1 MTVPA
6 GVLHFRIAKKKGVAY
21 MTALSKWLSSL
32 SYGYIIGGLV
42 VLLVAFYFLFNAI
55 PRTKPVKGQLL
66 CVVGM
71 DLITLLYY
79 LLTFSLR
86 VSKMAAQ
93 SGATPRTMPRLWA
106 FLMVFASVGAYIA
119 ILKKDNKPDKK
130 FDRWV
135 FALLVALG
143 SIVSVALF
151 QWIGYYL
158 SSALFIVTVMITM
171 GEKNKLQLILTPIIW
186 CVFTYFVFNKLLFI
200 SLPVG
205 SLFKGLL

>member
-1 MTVPA
+1 
-6 GVLHFRIAKKKGVAY
+6 
-21 MTALSKWLSSL
+21 MTALSNWLNSL
-32 SYGYIIGGLV
+32 SYGYVLGGIAVLMIG
-42 VLLVAFYFLFNAI
+42 FYFLFNAI
-55 PRTKPVKGQLL
+55 PRTKPVKAQLL

-71 DLITLLYY
+71 DLITLLFYI
-79 LLTFSLR
+79 LTFSLR

-106 FLMVFASVGAYIA
+106 FLMIFASIGAYIA
-119 ILKKDNKPDKK
+119 ILKKDNKPDAK

-143 SIVSVALF
+143 SIVSVILF

-158 SSALFIVTVMITM
+158 SSALFIVTVMIAM
-171 GEKNKLQLILTPIIW
+171 GEKNKLQLILTPVLW
-186 CVFTYFVFNKLLFI
+186 CVFTYFVFNKFLFI

-205 SLFKGLL
+205 SLFKGIL

>member
-1 MTVPA
+1 ME
-6 GVLHFRIAKKKGVAY
+6 
-21 MTALSKWLSSL
+21 ALSKWINSL
-32 SYGYIIGGLV
+32 SYGYVLGGLA
-42 VLLVAFYFLFNAI
+42 VLMIGFYFIFNAI
-55 PRTKPVKGQLL
+55 PRTKPVKAQLL

-71 DLITLLYY
+71 DLITLLFYI
-79 LLTFSLR
+79 LTFSLR

-106 FLMVFASVGAYIA
+106 FLMIFASIGAYIA
-119 ILKKDNKPDKK
+119 ILKKDNKPDAK

-143 SIVSVALF
+143 SIVSVILF

-158 SSALFIVTVMITM
+158 SSALLIVTVMIAM
-171 GEKNKLQLILTPIIW
+171 GEKNKLQLILTPVLW
-186 CVFTYFVFNKLLFI
+186 CVFTYFVFNKFLFI

-205 SLFKGLL
+205 SLFKGIL

>member
-1 MTVPA
+1 ME
-6 GVLHFRIAKKKGVAY
+6 
-21 MTALSKWLSSL
+21 ALSKWINSL
-32 SYGYIIGGLV
+32 SYGYVLGGLAA
-42 VLLVAFYFLFNAI
+42 LMIGFYFLFNAI
-55 PRTKPVKGQLL
+55 PRTKPVKAQLL

-71 DLITLLYY
+71 DLITLLFYI
-79 LLTFSLR
+79 LTFSLR

-106 FLMVFASVGAYIA
+106 FLMIFASIGAYIA
-119 ILKKDNKPDKK
+119 ILKKDNKPDAK

-143 SIVSVALF
+143 SIVSVILF

-158 SSALFIVTVMITM
+158 SSALFIVTVMIAM
-171 GEKNKLQLILTPIIW
+171 GEKNKLQLILTPVLW
-186 CVFTYFVFNKLLFI
+186 CVFTYFVFNKFLFI

-205 SLFKGLL
+205 SLFKGIL

>member
-1 MTVPA
+1 ME
-6 GVLHFRIAKKKGVAY
+6 
-21 MTALSKWLSSL
+21 ALSKWINSL
-32 SYGYIIGGLV
+32 SYGYVLGGLA
-42 VLLVAFYFLFNAI
+42 VLMIGFYFIFNAI
-55 PRTKPVKGQLL
+55 PRTKPVKAQLL

-71 DLITLLYY
+71 DLITLLFYI
-79 LLTFSLR
+79 LTFSLR

-106 FLMVFASVGAYIA
+106 FLMIFASIGAYIA
-119 ILKKDNKPDKK
+119 ILKKDNKPDAK

-143 SIVSVALF
+143 SIVSVILF

-158 SSALFIVTVMITM
+158 RSALFIVTVMIAM
-171 GEKNKLQLILTPIIW
+171 GEKNKLQLILTPVLW
-186 CVFTYFVFNKLLFI
+186 CVFTYFVFNKFLFI

-205 SLFKGLL
+205 SLFKGIL

>member
-1 MTVPA
+1 M
-6 GVLHFRIAKKKGVAY
+6 Y
-21 MTALSKWLSSL
+21 DMTALSNWLNSL
-32 SYGYIIGGLV
+32 SYGYVLGGIAVLMIG
-42 VLLVAFYFLFNAI
+42 FYFLFNAI
-55 PRTKPVKGQLL
+55 PRTKPVKAQLL

-71 DLITLLYY
+71 DLITLLFYI
-79 LLTFSLR
+79 LTFSLR

-106 FLMVFASVGAYIA
+106 FLMIFASIGAYIA
-119 ILKKDNKPDKK
+119 ILKKDNKPDAK

-143 SIVSVALF
+143 SIVSVILF

-158 SSALFIVTVMITM
+158 SSALFIVTVMIAM
-171 GEKNKLQLILTPIIW
+171 GEKNKLQLILTPVLW
-186 CVFTYFVFNKLLFI
+186 CVFTYFVFNKFLFI

-205 SLFKGLL
+205 SLFKGIL

>member
-1 MTVPA
+1 MA
-6 GVLHFRIAKKKGVAY
+6 EFSKILNSLNCGFVLGGIAVL
-21 MTALSKWLSSL
+21 M
-32 SYGYIIGGLV
+32 IG
-42 VLLVAFYFLFNAI
+42 FYFLFNAI
-55 PRTKPVKGQLL
+55 PRTKPVKVQLL

-71 DLITLLYY
+71 DLITLLFYI
-79 LLTFSLR
+79 LTFSLR

-106 FLMVFASVGAYIA
+106 FLMIFVSIGAYIA
-119 ILKKDNKPDKK
+119 IMKKDNKPDAK

-143 SIVSVALF
+143 SIVSVILF

-158 SSALFIVTVMITM
+158 SSALFIVTVMIAM
-171 GEKNKLQLILTPIIW
+171 GEKNKLQLVLTPVIW
-186 CVFTYFVFNKLLFI
+186 CIFTYFVFNKFLFI

-205 SLFKGLL
+205 TLFKGVF

>member
-1 MTVPA
+1 ME
-6 GVLHFRIAKKKGVAY
+6 
-21 MTALSKWLSSL
+21 ALSKWINSL
-32 SYGYIIGGLV
+32 SYGYVLGGLA
-42 VLLVAFYFLFNAI
+42 VLMIGFYFLFNAI
-55 PRTKPVKGQLL
+55 PRTKPVKAQLL

-71 DLITLLYY
+71 DLITLLFYI
-79 LLTFSLR
+79 LTFSLR

-106 FLMVFASVGAYIA
+106 FLMIFASIGAYIA
-119 ILKKDNKPDKK
+119 ILKKDNKPDAK

-143 SIVSVALF
+143 SIVSVMLF

-158 SSALFIVTVMITM
+158 SSAIFIVTVMIAM
-171 GEKNKLQLILTPIIW
+171 GEKNKLQLILTPVIW
-186 CVFTYFVFNKLLFI
+186 CVFTYFVFNKFLFI

-205 SLFKGLL
+205 SLFKGIL